1 MAASAKSALLG
12 KIKKVIEDVA
22 KRHGVEIDR
31 IILFGSRARGDF
43 REDSDWDFLII
54 TKSRYDRGVIK
65 GFLLEVR
72 RALVDLGIV
81 PEIIVAEK
89 DVVEKYR
96 YYTGY
101 VYYYALSEGIAL

>member
-1 MAASAKSALLG
+1 MGALAKSTLLG
-12 KIKKVIEDVA
+12 RVRKVIEDVA
-22 KRHGVEIDR
+22 RKYSIEIDR

-54 TKSRYDRGVIK
+54 TKLRYDRRVIR

-81 PEIIVAEK
+81 PEIVVAEK
-89 DVVEKYR
+89 DVVEKYKD
-96 YYTGY
+96 YAGY
-101 VYYYALSEGIAL
+101 VYYYALSEGVTL